1 MGDSSI
7 CPDEPA
13 TKQTIKVGEITMKV
27 GIDKISFFTPHL
39 YVDMNELAVARN
51 EEPAKYTIGIGQD
64 EMSVAS
70 ITQDPVTLAANA
82 ALQIIDEQ
90 DRAAIDFVM
99 FATESSIDQSKS
111 AAVYVHQLIG
121 LKPEARSIE
130 LKHACYSAT
139 AAIQLAKGHISM
151 HPESKVLILASD
163 IARYGLNTAGEV
175 TQGAGAVAIVLSANP
190 RILALEE
197 NSTYITNDIMDF
209 WRPNYSEY
217 AYVDGKYSNE
227 QYIAFFNNVWEQ
239 YKHKTSKTLDDFDA
253 ICFHLPYTKMGLK
266 ALRGVMDEGTEQ
278 TQNRLETNYNH
289 SITYNRKIGNIYT
302 ASLYVSLISLLENS
316 SAIKPGDNIG
326 LFSYGSGAVGEFFTG
341 IIQPNYREALQADTH
356 QRLFASREKVSVPT
370 YEEIFTEKLP
380 TDGSSVMFDI
390 TNDPANVCLSGI
402 TEHMRQYVNKIK

>member
-1 MGDSSI
+1 
-7 CPDEPA
+7 
-13 TKQTIKVGEITMKV
+13 MKV
-27 GIDKISFFTPHL
+27 GIDKISFYTPHL
-39 YVDMNELAVARN
+39 FVDMNELAVARN

-64 EMSVAS
+64 EMSVAP

-90 DRAAIDFVM
+90 DREAIDLVM

-121 LKPEARSIE
+121 LKREARSIE

-139 AAIQLAKGHISM
+139 AAIQLAKGHISL

-175 TQGAGAVAIVLSANP
+175 TQGAGAVAMVLSANP
-190 RILALEE
+190 SILALEE
-197 NSTYITNDIMDF
+197 NSTYMTNDIMDF

-239 YKHKTSKTLDDFDA
+239 YKHKTSGKLDDFAA

-266 ALRGVMDEGTEQ
+266 ALRNVLNEGTEE
-278 TQNRLETNYNH
+278 TQKRLETNYNY

-302 ASLYVSLISLLENS
+302 ASLYVSLISLLENNS
-316 SAIKPGDNIG
+316 ELKVGDKIG

-341 IIQPNYREALQADTH
+341 IVQPNYREALQEDTH
-356 QRLFASREKVSVPT
+356 KQLFSSREKVSVPT
-370 YEEIFTEKLP
+370 YEEIFIEKLP
-380 TDGSSVMFDI
+380 ADGSSVVLD
-390 TNDPANVCLSGI
+390 TAEDPATICLSGI
-402 TEHMRQYVNKIK
+402 TEHMRQYVNKSK